1 MGTWRPGKNKRIIS
15 KLVDRIF
22 CEGLTRARKER
33 RIAPQAS
40 AGYPLSIN
48 SLLAFR
54 KTERGREKKASMK
67 SQNTPATAK
76 ERYMPYDCKQ
86 YDFPSAPMK

>member
-1 MGTWRPGKNKRIIS
+1 
-15 KLVDRIF
+15 VDRIF
-22 CEGLTRARKER
+22 YEGLTRARKER

-54 KTERGREKKASMK
+54 KKERGREKKASMK

-76 ERYMPYDCKQ
+76 ERSGPHDCEQ
-86 YDFPSAPMK
+86 YDFPSAPMN

>member
-1 MGTWRPGKNKRIIS
+1 MWIIS

-22 CEGLTRARKER
+22 YEGLTRARKER

-76 ERYMPYDCKQ
+76 ERYGPHDCKQ

>member
-1 MGTWRPGKNKRIIS
+1 MQCLFCHSNYFSNVQDFGANQLRIIS
-15 KLVDRIF
+15 KLVDQIF
-22 CEGLTRARKER
+22 YEGLTRAREER

-54 KTERGREKKASMK
+54 KKERGQEKKASMK
-67 SQNTPATAK
+67 
-76 ERYMPYDCKQ
+76 
-86 YDFPSAPMK
+86 

>member
-1 MGTWRPGKNKRIIS
+1 MWIIS

-22 CEGLTRARKER
+22 YEGLTRARKER

-67 SQNTPATAK
+67 
-76 ERYMPYDCKQ
+76 
-86 YDFPSAPMK
+86 

>member
-1 MGTWRPGKNKRIIS
+1 
-15 KLVDRIF
+15 
-22 CEGLTRARKER
+22 LTRARKER
-33 RIAPQAS
+33 QIAPQAP

-67 SQNTPATAK
+67 SQNTLAIAK
-76 ERYMPYDCKQ
+76 RRYVPNDCKQ
-86 YDFPSAPMK
+86 YDFPSASMK

>member
-1 MGTWRPGKNKRIIS
+1 MWIIS

-22 CEGLTRARKER
+22 YEGLTRARKER

-54 KTERGREKKASMK
+54 KKERGREKKASMK
-67 SQNTPATAK
+67 
-76 ERYMPYDCKQ
+76 
-86 YDFPSAPMK
+86 

>member
-1 MGTWRPGKNKRIIS
+1 MVLEPGRIIFWIIS

-22 CEGLTRARKER
+22 YEGLTRARKER
-33 RIAPQAS
+33 QIVPQAS

-54 KTERGREKKASMK
+54 KTERGREKNALMK
-67 SQNTPATAK
+67 
-76 ERYMPYDCKQ
+76 
-86 YDFPSAPMK
+86 